1 MELILLSFIAGIIAT
16 AAMTL
21 VELVFWRKWKLIG
34 VLEWHE
40 NQILISK
47 FFRLDVKKLNFP
59 GIFFLHFL
67 NGGLGGVGLA
77 IAILLIPLH
86 LNMISIYPLGL
97 LYALFLWLLTLA
109 PIHKPITG
117 LDPFNHP
124 LGRGPALAS
133 IGGHLLYGLVLGTTF
148 VLEGVW
154 T

>member
-1 MELILLSFIAGIIAT
+1 MSFIAGIIAT

-97 LYALFLWLLTLA
+97 L
-109 PIHKPITG
+109 
-117 LDPFNHP
+117 
-124 LGRGPALAS
+124 
-133 IGGHLLYGLVLGTTF
+133 
-148 VLEGVW
+148 
-154 T
+154 